1 MLHLQPTFV
10 KPTYDGYSFTAVP
23 ASIAGLLGR
32 GPIALAPEAL
42 AGLPDQYRA
51 VVLILAD
58 GFGWRFFE
66 KYADGS
72 PALRRFLDHGTATKT
87 TSQFPSTTT
96 AHITCLHTGLEVGQS
111 GLYEWQYYEPQL
123 DALIIPLLF
132 SWAGAKQPDQLKA
145 AGLDPTKLYPACTL
159 YHNLAAT
166 GIRSTIFSHK
176 EYTPSTYSDAAYR
189 GAAGVFGCRTLP
201 EALVNL
207 RTAVD
212 QAAGPAYFV
221 FYFDRLDTIAH
232 EYGPN
237 SPQVE
242 AEFDAFLTV
251 LERQLLARLGGQGD
265 VLVLML
271 ADHGEVETD
280 PATTIYLNTGATFAG
295 IERYLKRNR
304 KGELLVAAGS
314 PRDFFLYVHDDLL
327 DEAQAFLARRLAGR
341 ADVVCTADLI
351 AAGFF
356 GSQPPSENFLARAG
370 NLVILPYRGEAV
382 WWYEKDRFE
391 QRFYGHHGGLTPQ
404 EMEIPLLLAAF

>member
-1 MLHLQPTFV
+1 MLQLNPTFV
-10 KPTYDGYSFTAVP
+10 KPTYDGRSFTAVP

-32 GPIALAPEAL
+32 GPIALAPETL
-42 AGLPDQYRA
+42 AGLPARYRA

-66 KYADGS
+66 QYADT
-72 PALRRFLDHGTATKT
+72 PALRRFVDQGTVTKI

-96 AHITCLHTGLEVGQS
+96 AHVTCLHTGLEVGQS
-111 GLYEWQYYEPQL
+111 GLHEWQYYEPQL

-132 SWAGAKQPDQLKA
+132 SWAGTKERDQLKA
-145 AGLDPTKLYPACTL
+145 AGVDPARLYPPRTL
-159 YHNLAAT
+159 YPDLAAA
-166 GIRSTIFSHK
+166 GISSYIFSHR
-176 EYTPSTYSDAAYR
+176 EYTPSTYSNAMYR
-189 GAAGVFGCRTLP
+189 GATAVRGCLTLA

-207 RTAVD
+207 RHAVAT
-212 QAAGPAYFV
+212 AAGPAYFI
-221 FYFDRLDTIAH
+221 FYFDRLDGIAH

-237 SPQVE
+237 SPQLE

-251 LERQLLARLGGQGD
+251 LERQFLARLGGRGD

-280 PATTIYLNTGATFAG
+280 PATTIYLNTDPAFAG
-295 IERYLKRNR
+295 IERYLMRNR

-314 PRDFFLYVHDDLL
+314 PRDFFLYVRDELL
-327 DEAQAFLARRLAGR
+327 DEAQAFLAQRLAGR
-341 ADVVCTADLI
+341 ADVVRTADLV

-356 GSQPPSENFLARAG
+356 GVEPPSPAFLARVG

-391 QRFYGHHGGLTPQ
+391 QRFYGHHGGLTPE
-404 EMEIPLLLAAF
+404 EMAIPLLLAAF

>member
-1 MLHLQPTFV
+1 MMTQLHPTFV
-10 KPTYDGYSFTAVP
+10 KPTYDGRNFTAVP
-23 ASIAGLLGR
+23 ASIAGLFGR
-32 GPIALAPEAL
+32 GPITLAPETL
-42 AGLPDQYRA
+42 AGLPDRYRA

-66 KYADGS
+66 RYADY
-72 PALRRFLDHGTATKT
+72 PALRRFVDHGTATQI

-96 AHITCLHTGLEVGQS
+96 AHLTCLHTGLEVGQS

-132 SWAGAKQPDQLKA
+132 SWAGTKERDQLKA
-145 AGLDPTKLYPACTL
+145 ADVDPALLYPPRTL
-159 YHNLAAT
+159 YHDLAAT
-166 GIRSTIFSHK
+166 GIRAHISSHR

-189 GAAGVFGCRTLP
+189 GAAGVSGSRTLP

-207 RTAVD
+207 RTAVAG
-212 QAAGPAYFV
+212 AAGPDYFV

-237 SPQVE
+237 SPQVD

-251 LERQLLARLGGQGD
+251 LERQLLARLGGRGD
-265 VLVLML
+265 VLVLLL

-280 PATTIYLNTGATFAG
+280 PATTIYLNTDPAFAG

-304 KGELLVAAGS
+304 KGELLVAAGA
-314 PRDFFLYVHDDLL
+314 PRDFFLYVHDEML
-327 DEAQAFLARRLAGR
+327 DEAQAFLAGRLAGR
-341 ADVVCTADLI
+341 ADVARTADLI

-356 GSQPPSENFLARAG
+356 GAVPPSPAFLARVG

-391 QRFYGHHGGLTPQ
+391 QRFYGHHGGLTPE
-404 EMEIPLLLAAF
+404 EMAIPLLLAAF